1 MHYVIMYEK
10 AFIMIVQEYKWQEK
24 INNLPGECDS
34 LPEGFLLKI
43 YGDCFSPDWEKEDA
57 VINHLGRE
65 YIADIKTFY
74 KENNLIPVEEKV

>member
-1 MHYVIMYEK
+1 MHYAIMYEK

-43 YGDCFSPDWEKEDA
+43 YGDC
-57 VINHLGRE
+57 
-65 YIADIKTFY
+65 
-74 KENNLIPVEEKV
+74 